1 MLQEREVQI
10 HLKNKDKNLLEII
23 KDSLVNE

>member
-1 MLQEREVQI
+1 MLQEREVQTY
-10 HLKNKDKNLLEII
+10 LKKKDKNLLEII